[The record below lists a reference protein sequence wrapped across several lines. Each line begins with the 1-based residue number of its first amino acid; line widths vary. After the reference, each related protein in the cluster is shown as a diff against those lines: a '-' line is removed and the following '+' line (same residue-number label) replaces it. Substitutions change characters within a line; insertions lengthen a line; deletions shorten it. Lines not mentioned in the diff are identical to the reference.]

1 MTVSEAKALLAKLP
15 KADLGFFPTPL
26 HKLQALSDEF
36 GINLYMK
43 RDDFSGRNLF
53 GGNKIRKLEYL
64 LGDALE
70 KHCDYVFTYG
80 ATQSNHAMQTAA
92 AARSLGMTPVLYLV
106 AIVPPDKEDIRSNL
120 LLDQIFGAEIHIIE
134 MKDGE
139 SEEDAENRSFEMAK
153 ERMKE
158 LTALGHRCY
167 DIPMGGA
174 NEIGSAAFIGGYA
187 ELCEQLEALNLNPD
201 YIFHATGTGGTMAGL
216 AAGNVLLG
224 SRSQIISVNVSN
236 KDESYLIKTADLATK
251 SLRLINSDQSV
262 HYNSDL
268 HMDLNYYAPGY
279 EQPNE
284 AATEAIRHLARTE
297 GILTDPVYTGK
308 ALAGLFDYARSGQ
321 LTPHSTVIFWHTGG
335 TTALFAESSI
345 LGSLNTSLI

>member
-1 MTVSEAKALLAKLP
+1 MTVSEAKTLLKKLP
-15 KADLGFFPTPL
+15 KANLGFFPTPL
-26 HKLQALSDEF
+26 HKLENLSDELN
-36 GINLYMK
+36 INLYMK

-70 KHCDYVFTYG
+70 QHCDYVFTYG

-106 AIVPPDKEDIRSNL
+106 AIIPPDKEDIRSNL
-120 LLDQIFGAEIHIIE
+120 LLDQIFGAEIHVVEIQ
-134 MKDGE
+134 DGE
-139 SEEDAENRSFEMAK
+139 TEEEAEERSYKMAK
-153 ERMKE
+153 ERIKE

-187 ELCEQLEALNLNPD
+187 ELCEQLEALNLAPD

-216 AAGNVLLG
+216 AAGNILLG
-224 SRSQIISVNVSN
+224 SRSQIISINVSA
-236 KDESYLIKTADLATK
+236 KEEPYLIDTAELATK
-251 SLRLINSDQSV
+251 SLRLIGSDQSV
-262 HYNSDL
+262 DYKTDL
-268 HMDLNYYAPGY
+268 HMDLGYYAPGY

-284 AATEAIRHLARTE
+284 AAAKAIRHLARTE

-308 ALAGLFDYARSGQ
+308 ALAGLFDYAKTGR
-321 LTPHSTVIFWHTGG
+321 LAPHSTVIFWHTGG

-345 LGSLNTSLI
+345 LGSLRTPLD